1 MGFVICLR
9 ESEDLLYHLIREIW
23 LPKMAFWQENYQ
35 FIKEVYEMRHS
46 KMAEW
51 MENVEKSIARI
62 MADKVYTSAEFKRER
77 DTFQS
82 LCKDLE
88 RTEVKK
94 WLAQILEIL
103 MAERAKDQKLA
114 EGNKLDALI
123 QKHEELIP
131 NVQKTAVM
139 VDLYWKCY
147 AYGDELKPH
156 VEFLD
161 GIMMSSTRDIAP
173 SCLENV
179 DELIERQE
187 KSLSQL
193 DSKRNIV
200 TDLIAKGKVILQ
212 NPDKPKFLEGHVKRI
227 QDGWEDT
234 KQKAQERL
242 QLLSETR
249 TAFIGYAEDSET
261 IANEFDISEEEIKKV
276 KKIFNLEAANADLSK
291 RQSILKK
298 TDDTINGLFS
308 SINNNYN
315 TMAIT
320 IPEDKKKIL
329 SKEIKAVEEK
339 LEVLGRFKSTVQVIV
354 DLVNNLTAFDNSLK
368 AIDAWKDAATA
379 ELKDIHESSGGM
391 LPEDRVARTM
401 DLQEDIA
408 AKLEI
413 LKANAQTEQEL
424 LPQGDKVP
432 ADAQVFKDELA
443 RITKYVEDL
452 QAKTKIE
459 CDKYSNDVKYWAE
472 YRTGIKEF
480 NPWLA
485 SAEKAAAEGLSK
497 PSDLDQV
504 KALNEKVLSFDKTC
518 LNYLK
523 VLDAAKAAAQKMTT
537 HKEADEEVAGLKER
551 YDKVK
556 GISDTW
562 VKKCE
567 VLVKEWVLLDNTVT
581 ELNSW
586 VAKDKSAEGENQFSL
601 EKMEST
607 LGELKNIFKQ
617 KEKLVEGL

>member
-1 MGFVICLR
+1 
-9 ESEDLLYHLIREIW
+9 
-23 LPKMAFWQENYQ
+23 
-35 FIKEVYEMRHS
+35 MRHS

-51 MENVEKSIARI
+51 IENVEKAIARI

-77 DTFQS
+77 DTFNS

-103 MAERAKDQKLA
+103 MAERAKEQKA
-114 EGNKLDALI
+114 TEGGKLDLLI

-131 NVQKTAVM
+131 NVQKTSIM

-161 GIMMSSTRDIAP
+161 GIMLSSTRDIAP
-173 SCLENV
+173 SCVENV

-193 DSKRNIV
+193 DAKRNVV
-200 TDLIAKGKVILQ
+200 TELISKGKVILQ
-212 NPDKPKFLEGHVKRI
+212 NPDKPKFLEANVKQI
-227 QDGWEDT
+227 DEGWDNT
-234 KQKAQERL
+234 KQKAQDRL
-242 QLLSETR
+242 QLLNETKD
-249 TAFIGYAEDSET
+249 AFIGYAENNET
-261 IANEFDISEEEIKKV
+261 IATEVDIAEEEIKKV
-276 KKIFNLEAANADLSK
+276 KKIFNLDAANIDLKK
-291 RQSILKK
+291 RQDLFNKSNTTV
-298 TDDTINGLFS
+298 TDLFT
-308 SINNNYN
+308 SINANFT
-315 TMAIT
+315 TMSIT

-329 SKEIKAVEEK
+329 AKEIKAVEAK
-339 LEVLGRFKSTVQVIV
+339 LEVLGRFKSTVTKIEE
-354 DLVNNLTAFDNSLK
+354 LVAALTAFDSSLK
-368 AIDAWKDAATA
+368 TIDEWKDAATA
-379 ELKDIHESSGGM
+379 ELKDIKEASGGM

-413 LKANAQTEQEL
+413 IKKCAATEQAL

-432 ADAQVFKDELA
+432 ADAQAFKDELN
-443 RITKYVEDL
+443 RITKYVTEL
-452 QAKTKIE
+452 QANTKIE
-459 CDKYSNDVKYWAE
+459 CDKYSNDVKFWAE

-480 NPWLA
+480 SPWLA
-485 SAEKAAAEGLSK
+485 GAEKAAGEGLAK
-497 PSDLDQV
+497 PADLNEV
-504 KALNEKVLSFDKTC
+504 KVLNEKVLAFDKNC
-518 LNYLK
+518 VNYLK
-523 VLDAAKAAAQKMTT
+523 VLTCAQAASQKMTT
-537 HKEADEEVAGLKER
+537 HADADAEVAALKER
-551 YDKVK
+551 FDKVK
-556 GISDTW
+556 ATSDSW
-562 VKKCE
+562 VKKCD
-567 VLVKEWVLLDNTVT
+567 VLFKEWTLLDNTVT

>member
-1 MGFVICLR
+1 
-9 ESEDLLYHLIREIW
+9 
-23 LPKMAFWQENYQ
+23 
-35 FIKEVYEMRHS
+35 MRHS

-51 MENVEKSIARI
+51 MENVEKAIARI

-77 DTFQS
+77 DTFHS

-103 MAERAKDQKLA
+103 MAERAKDQKKT
-114 EGNKLDALI
+114 EGDKLEALI
-123 QKHEELIP
+123 KKHEELIP
-131 NVQKTAVM
+131 SVQKTSVM

-161 GIMMSSTRDIAP
+161 GIMLSSTREIAP
-173 SCLENV
+173 SCVENV

-193 DSKRNIV
+193 DSKRNV
-200 TDLIAKGKVILQ
+200 VVDLIGKGKVILEH
-212 NPDKPKFLEGHVKRI
+212 PDKPKFLEGNVKRI
-227 QDGWEDT
+227 EEGWDDT
-234 KQKAQERL
+234 KKKAQERL
-242 QLLSETR
+242 KLLNETKE
-249 TAFIGYAEDSET
+249 AFIGYAENNET
-261 IANEFDISEEEIKKV
+261 IATEFEIAEEEIKKV
-276 KKIFNLEAANADLSK
+276 KKHFNLEAANADLKK
-291 RQSILKK
+291 RQDLYKK
-298 TDDTINGLFS
+298 SNDTVTGLFS
-308 SINNNYN
+308 SINDNYN
-315 TMAIT
+315 CMAIT

-329 SKEIKAVEEK
+329 TKEIKAVEEK
-339 LEVLGRFKSTVQVIV
+339 LEVLGRFKQTVSKIEE
-354 DLVNNLTAFDNSLK
+354 LVASLTEFDNSLK
-368 AIDAWKDAATA
+368 AIDGWMESATA
-379 ELKDIHESSGGM
+379 ELNDIKSASGSM

-408 AKLEI
+408 AKIEI
-413 LKANAQTEQEL
+413 LKVQAATELDL

-432 ADAQVFKDELA
+432 ADAQAFKDELN
-443 RITKYVEDL
+443 RITKYVTDL
-452 QAKTKIE
+452 QANTKIE

-485 SAEKAAAEGLSK
+485 GAEKAAGDGLSK
-497 PSDLDQV
+497 PSSLDEV
-504 KALNEKVLSFDKTC
+504 KALNDKVQAFDKNC
-518 LNYLK
+518 VNYLK
-523 VLDAAKAAAQKMTT
+523 VLTSAQSAAQKMTA
-537 HKEADEEVAGLKER
+537 HADADAEVAGLKER
-551 YDKVK
+551 FDKVK
-556 GISDTW
+556 AVSDTW
-562 VKKCE
+562 VKKCDI
-567 VLVKEWVLLDNTVT
+567 LVKEWVLLDNTVV

-617 KEKLVEGL
+617 KEKLVEDL

>member
-1 MGFVICLR
+1 
-9 ESEDLLYHLIREIW
+9 
-23 LPKMAFWQENYQ
+23 
-35 FIKEVYEMRHS
+35 MRHS

-51 MENVEKSIARI
+51 LENVEKAIARI

-77 DTFQS
+77 DTFNS

-103 MAERAKDQKLA
+103 LEGRAKDLA
-114 EGNKLDALI
+114 KTENDKLDALI

-131 NVQKTAVM
+131 NVQKTSIM

-161 GIMMSSTRDIAP
+161 GIMLSSTRDIAP
-173 SCLENV
+173 SCVENV

-193 DSKRNIV
+193 DAKRNVV
-200 TDLIAKGKVILQ
+200 TELISKGKVILQ
-212 NPDKPKFLEGHVKRI
+212 NPDKPKFLEANVKQI
-227 QDGWEDT
+227 DEGWDNT
-234 KQKAQERL
+234 KKKAQDRL
-242 QLLSETR
+242 QLLNETKD
-249 TAFIGYAEDSET
+249 AFVGYAENNET
-261 IANEFDISEEEIKKV
+261 IATEVDIAEEEIKKV
-276 KKIFNLEAANADLSK
+276 KKIFNLEAANVDLKK
-291 RQSILKK
+291 RQDLFNKSN
-298 TDDTINGLFS
+298 TTVTGLFN
-308 SINNNYN
+308 SINANFT
-315 TMAIT
+315 TMSIT

-329 SKEIKAVEEK
+329 AKEIKAVEAK
-339 LEVLGRFKSTVQVIV
+339 LEVLGRFKSTVTKIEE
-354 DLVNNLTAFDNSLK
+354 LVAALTAFDSSLK
-368 AIDAWKDAATA
+368 TIDEWKDAATA
-379 ELKDIHESSGGM
+379 ELNDIKTASGSM

-413 LKANAQTEQEL
+413 IKKCAATEQAL

-432 ADAQVFKDELA
+432 ADAQAFKDELN
-443 RITKYVEDL
+443 RITKYVTEL
-452 QAKTKIE
+452 QANTKIE
-459 CDKYSNDVKYWAE
+459 CDKYSNDVKFWAE

-480 NPWLA
+480 SPWLA
-485 SAEKAAAEGLSK
+485 GAEKAAGEGLAK
-497 PSDLDQV
+497 PADLNEV
-504 KALNEKVLSFDKTC
+504 KVLNEKVLAFDKNC
-518 LNYLK
+518 VNYLK
-523 VLDAAKAAAQKMTT
+523 VLTCAQAAAQKMTT
-537 HKEADEEVAGLKER
+537 HADADAEVAALKAR
-551 YDKVK
+551 FDTVK
-556 GISDTW
+556 GVSDTW
-562 VKKCE
+562 VKKCD
-567 VLVKEWVLLDNTVT
+567 VLVKEWTLLDNTVT

-617 KEKLVEGL
+617 KEKLVEDL

>member
-1 MGFVICLR
+1 MG
-9 ESEDLLYHLIREIW
+9 IRVPPARISTT
-23 LPKMAFWQENYQ
+23 LHTDQGSYSTNMSFWQENYA
-35 FIKEVYEMRHS
+35 FIKEVYDMRHM

-51 MENVEKSIARI
+51 MENVEKAIARI
-62 MADKVYTSAEFKRER
+62 MADKVYTSSEFKRER
-77 DTFQS
+77 DTFNS

-88 RTEVKK
+88 RAEVRK
-94 WLAQILEIL
+94 WLQQILEIL
-103 MAERAKDQKLA
+103 MAERAKDQKKK
-114 EGNKLDALI
+114 ENDQLDTLI
-123 QKHEELIP
+123 KKHEELIP

-161 GIMMSSTRDIAP
+161 GIMLSSTRDIAP

-187 KSLSQL
+187 KSLPQL
-193 DSKRNIV
+193 ASKRNIV

-212 NPDKPKFLEGHVKRI
+212 NPDKPKFLEANVKRI

-234 KQKAQERL
+234 KKKAQDRL
-242 QLLSETR
+242 QLLNETKA
-249 TAFIGYAEDSET
+249 AFIGYAENSET
-261 IANEFDISEEEIKKV
+261 IATDFDLAEEEIKKV
-276 KKIFNLEAANADLSK
+276 KKIFNLDAANADM
-291 RQSILKK
+291 KK
-298 TDDTINGLFS
+298 GL
-308 SINNNYN
+308 
-315 TMAIT
+315 A
-320 IPEDKKKIL
+320 
-329 SKEIKAVEEK
+329 KEIKAVEEK
-339 LEVLGRFKSTVQVIV
+339 LEVLGRFKGTVGKIEE
-354 DLVNNLTAFDNSLK
+354 LVAALTAFDNSLETL
-368 AIDAWKDAATA
+368 DTWKDAATA
-379 ELKDIHESSGGM
+379 ELKDIKEASGAM

-413 LKANAQTEQEL
+413 LAANAKVELDL

-432 ADAQVFKDELA
+432 ADAQAFKDELK
-443 RITKYVEDL
+443 RITDYVKKL
-452 QAKTKIE
+452 QGDTKVE

-485 SAEKAAAEGLSK
+485 GAEKSAAEGLAK
-497 PSDLDQV
+497 PSDLSEV
-504 KALNEKVLSFDKTC
+504 KALDDKVKTFEKNCVNF
-518 LNYLK
+518 LK
-523 VLDAAKAAAQKMTT
+523 VLEAANGAAQKMTT
-537 HKEADEEVAGLKER
+537 HAEADAEVAGLKER
-551 YDKVK
+551 YVKVK
-556 GISDTW
+556 AVSDTW
-562 VKKCE
+562 VKKLE
-567 VLVKEWVLLDNTVT
+567 VLVKEWTLLDNTVT

-607 LGELKNIFKQ
+607 LGELKNIFKE